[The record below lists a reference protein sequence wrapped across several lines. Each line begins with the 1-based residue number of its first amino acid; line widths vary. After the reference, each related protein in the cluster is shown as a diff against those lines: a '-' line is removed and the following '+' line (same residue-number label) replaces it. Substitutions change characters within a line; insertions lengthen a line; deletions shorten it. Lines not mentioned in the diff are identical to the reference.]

1 MAERDNTAR
10 LYEALKGEGYT
21 DLGTLSEFEGS
32 LKDSGKREHV
42 YTVLSENGYSDLGD
56 FKQFETKLG
65 YGEDTDNF
73 FGDFG
78 ERLAAG
84 AGRLVGSST
93 NLLKKITTPVES
105 AVDWANEHTK
115 GAAGA
120 AAQSL
125 AGTIP
130 GLGMIAHIPD
140 KNAGLERLSKN
151 AEAFAEDMHERSDRY
166 KGKSFSDLWSEGDY
180 QGAFGS
186 AFLDAAESAATSAAI
201 AATGGAG
208 PYHTLRH
215 RPCQR

>member
-1 MAERDNTAR
+1 M
-10 LYEALKGEGYT
+10 
-21 DLGTLSEFEGS
+21 
-32 LKDSGKREHV
+32 
-42 YTVLSENGYSDLGD
+42 
-56 FKQFETKLG
+56 
-65 YGEDTDNF
+65 
-73 FGDFG
+73 
-78 ERLAAG
+78 
-84 AGRLVGSST
+84 
-93 NLLKKITTPVES
+93 
-105 AVDWANEHTK
+105 DWANEHTK

-208 PYHTLRH
+208 LLQQGLLLLLTNMTN
-215 RPCQR
+215 